1 MTIKAE
7 MVQRGGSEF
16 WVVSCISSGGRPD
29 TDIYLALNA
38 DEELQRENKTD
49 SEIQTSSVLL
59 PATVYEGR
67 NVTCVFDHPK
77 FTHKVSK
84 VITLPSFYL
93 SGVQML
99 YSELGSK
106 SDDFK
111 DFQEFLELQE
121 GQSDTVISLQ
131 VTGNLP
137 RYNVTCKKD
146 DWPLPEGV
154 ELVGSNLTVLGP
166 VGHQHAGLYEC
177 FLSYHH
183 HQATLK
189 FNITVKPQV
198 AQLVPPTIRV
208 ALRTEDGHR
217 VIECSAADSVPAANM
232 SWLLPVGVSG
242 VSWFNFTSHNG
253 SHSVRG
259 VLLLPACLPW
269 ELTAECVI
277 NHPAFEEPQ
286 NRSIILPLCARPN
299 ITISSCTE
307 WKDGYEY
314 TKVDC
319 SVDSVA
325 PEPNITWHVGKSD
338 ITSMSETKVLVNDFV
353 STRSSVHLR
362 SSLYSGQDLTCMV
375 EHPSLDAPEK
385 RTIHNLV
392 HKTHLSV
399 SLVRQ
404 QNSPILLAVC
414 ECRGESVGAN
424 LAWVL
429 PENTKGKTSLQ
440 SQYEGH
446 VLKARLTYQ
455 FPLALHEGQD
465 LTCVY
470 HFEHGATEKRT
481 IHIPRYYISSVRVLN
496 HTTPLQS
503 RYGGKPII
511 HRLTLQEN
519 HHNQRVLLRVES
531 NVPEYNLTC
540 KRSDGSYVLMDG
552 VAMVFQ
558 SELTMLDEGLYT
570 CQASFYHHT
579 ATVNI
584 EVEIMNKEEQLTLVT
599 MICIGSALAI
609 ICITV
614 VMFWL
619 CCNINSKTQYKKKE
633 SLSPLTALMQEPG
646 SPEVKKPS
654 VDGKHSEESAKMV
667 SYSIVIDVKSTV

>member
-1 MTIKAE
+1 
-7 MVQRGGSEF
+7 
-16 WVVSCISSGGRPD
+16 
-29 TDIYLALNA
+29 
-38 DEELQRENKTD
+38 
-49 SEIQTSSVLL
+49 
-59 PATVYEGR
+59 
-67 NVTCVFDHPK
+67 
-77 FTHKVSK
+77 
-84 VITLPSFYL
+84 
-93 SGVQML
+93 
-99 YSELGSK
+99 
-106 SDDFK
+106 
-111 DFQEFLELQE
+111 
-121 GQSDTVISLQ
+121 
-131 VTGNLP
+131 
-137 RYNVTCKKD
+137 
-146 DWPLPEGV
+146 
-154 ELVGSNLTVLGP
+154 
-166 VGHQHAGLYEC
+166 
-177 FLSYHH
+177 
-183 HQATLK
+183 
-189 FNITVKPQV
+189 
-198 AQLVPPTIRV
+198 
-208 ALRTEDGHR
+208 
-217 VIECSAADSVPAANM
+217 M

-392 HKTHLSV
+392 HSMLFLLLRYFSLWFTHTHTHTHTHTYSYSSSPLVFFSETHLSV